1 MASKSFSSGANWW
14 QYGQSDRKKKNSACV
29 CESCATVLVRA
40 PRLLAVEHFQRLGVD
55 RTAGDRGIKFRGRP
69 DHTLRHVGEG
79 RRLLDD
85 EVLNVEIV
93 TDVLL
98 RRVDDGDV
106 AQILNALLQR
116 LELDELARLLG
127 SGRSA
132 DGGDG
137 LRFRLRAFVSLG

>member
-1 MASKSFSSGANWW
+1 MRLRELRDGV
-14 QYGQSDRKKKNSACV
+14 GPR
-29 CESCATVLVRA
+29 T
-40 PRLLAVEHFQRLGVD
+40 RLLAIDHFQRLRVD

-69 DHTLRHVGEG
+69 DDTLGYVGEG

-93 TDVLL
+93 TNVLL

-106 AQILNALLQR
+106 AQILHALLQR
-116 LELDELARLLG
+116 LEIHELARLPG

-132 DGGDG
+132 NNGDG
-137 LRFRLRAFVSLG
+137 LGFR